1 MLSSGTSPNAFIC
14 LSLPGKLQLPTVIS
28 IKLPAQSWPA
38 RLFQPREAEGC
49 DAPRDGTEHSGP
61 SVPRRERPFPPQA
74 GEGLHGLVS
83 TDRPTAAGQD
93 KTTRSVI
100 SCACSGPAG
109 SALRAQ
115 VGLFHGRVAADARL
129 SLPQPQPQALP
140 APRGT
145 DDPELVLRLTNEARP
160 PPFPK
165 VFEPR
170 SGGGVGFGAVL
181 LKVTDVPP
189 RPQRALPRC
198 RRGGTSPPQPPPGPC
213 QPPRCCPGRGK
224 PRGATG
230 GPPGPGS
237 GAVPA

>member
-1 MLSSGTSPNAFIC
+1 MGANTCRSPRGRALMLLFASVCRGNCSCQLSSASSYPHKAG
-14 LSLPGKLQLPTVIS
+14 LPGSFSRGRRRAAARPGTAPS
-28 IKLPAQSWPA
+28 IRGP
-38 RLFQPREAEGC
+38 
-49 DAPRDGTEHSGP
+49 APRGVSSAP
-61 SVPRRERPFPPQA
+61 SPPRA

-83 TDRPTAAGQD
+83 ADRPTAAGQD

-109 SALRAQ
+109 FALRAHI
-115 VGLFHGRVAADARL
+115 GLFHARVAADARL

-140 APRGT
+140 AARGT

-165 VFEPR
+165 AFEPTT
-170 SGGGVGFGAVL
+170 GGGVGFGAVL

-189 RPQRALPRC
+189 RAQRALPRC
-198 RRGGTSPPQPPPGPC
+198 RRGARRLASPPPPGPASL
-213 QPPRCCPGRGK
+213 RA
-224 PRGATG
+224 ATG
-230 GPPGPGS
+230 GPPGPGG